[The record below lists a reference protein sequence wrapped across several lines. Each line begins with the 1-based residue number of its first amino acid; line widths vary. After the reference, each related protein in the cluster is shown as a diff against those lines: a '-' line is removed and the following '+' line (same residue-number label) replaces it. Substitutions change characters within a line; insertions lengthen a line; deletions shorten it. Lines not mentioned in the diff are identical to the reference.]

1 MNDADGKIFGVP
13 IEQKQPGNVE
23 AETQVFAKI
32 TIPQQD
38 AATIPGVF
46 PVMPAPAAATP
57 PAPVPPAPAP
67 AAPAPAAPAPAAAT
81 AATSA
86 AAERK
91 AKSLTRRLARRILGP
106 TLMTK
111 R

>member
-1 MNDADGKIFGVP
+1 MNGADGKIFAVP

-32 TIPQQD
+32 TIPEQD
-38 AATIPGVF
+38 AATIPGVS
-46 PVMPAPAAATP
+46 PVTPPPAAVT
-57 PAPVPPAPAP
+57 PPAPAP
-67 AAPAPAAPAPAAAT
+67 AAVPAAA
-81 AATSA
+81 SA
-86 AAERK
+86 AAEVK
-91 AKSLTRRLARRILGP
+91 PKSLTRRLARRILGP